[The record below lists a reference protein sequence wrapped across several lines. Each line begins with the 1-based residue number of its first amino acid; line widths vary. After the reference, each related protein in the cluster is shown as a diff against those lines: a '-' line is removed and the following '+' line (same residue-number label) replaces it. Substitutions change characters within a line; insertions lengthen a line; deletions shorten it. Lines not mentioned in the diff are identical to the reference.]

1 MRTASSQ
8 EEMAAMSQ
16 MTDAEVKQVTCPQC
30 GGHGS
35 DIYGHDQH
43 LRPIC
48 LPCWMCNGS
57 SEVAEVVRQIEET
70 QE

>member
-30 GGHGS
+30 SGVG
-35 DIYGHDQH
+35 DEICGHDEW

-48 LPCWMCNGS
+48 LPCWQCKGS
-57 SEVAEVVRQIEET
+57 GEVAEVVRQIEET
-70 QE
+70 HE

>member
-1 MRTASSQ
+1 
-8 EEMAAMSQ
+8 

-30 GGHGS
+30 SGVG
-35 DIYGHDQH
+35 DEIYGHDEW

-48 LPCWMCNGS
+48 LPCWQCKGS
-57 SEVAEVVRQIEET
+57 GEVAEVVRQIEET